1 MTRRR
6 CDPDR
11 RGQGVVGDA
20 RITMQQA
27 QDSAVHI
34 IKLSGPNIL
43 RWVVEVL
50 RLLRYSIGHMGT
62 I

>member
-27 QDSAVHI
+27 QDSTVHI